1 MNDKSFSLKHFPSAG
16 ILLNFKITGNV
27 KRDSNIFSIS
37 YSLVGAMAEIVIP
50 PPADMLSRK
59 NNLWEE
65 TCFECFLGLIN
76 SEQYWEFNLSPA
88 GHWNVYRFK
97 AYRKGMQE
105 EPAFTSLPFSVVRK
119 PDALLLSL
127 KFDLGKIAPA
137 DQALKV
143 GASAVIKSIDGKAS
157 FWALTHPAPQP
168 DFHQRNSFIV
178 ELR

>member
-1 MNDKSFSLKHFPSAG
+1 MSSKNFSLKHFPSAG
-16 ILLNFKITGNV
+16 ILFNYKVTGNV
-27 KRDSNIFSIS
+27 KRDPNTLSIS
-37 YSLVGAMAEIVIP
+37 YSLFGAMAEIAVPLHAEIP
-50 PPADMLSRK
+50 SRK

-105 EPAFTSLPFSVVRK
+105 EPAFSSLPFSVVRK
-119 PDALLLSL
+119 SDALLLSL
-127 KFDLGKIAPA
+127 KFDLAKIIPA
-137 DQALKV
+137 DQAIKV

-157 FWALTHPAPQP
+157 YWALTHPAPQP